1 MRQGAGRGVCVV
13 SSDDSGMVLELVTSK
28 FDFNRVVAG
37 GSEFERLRIEE
48 YMHGYTQRTGFP
60 EMPVKGVFID
70 VPEGRRA
77 VLKVLSTQTKT
88 RQGFRVYPV
97 PQEVTAEEGRAA
109 TVAEWFTLD
118 AQAYTADAPY
128 PAVAA
133 GLGEVYIFRGQA
145 KQRLL
150 FYPLRF
156 NPGTGELL
164 HSERIRVRVEF
175 VEMSAAADAARQ
187 RAPAAAEGGWTPPAG
202 TAYKVSTAGEGIYQV
217 TRDWLTAQGIG
228 SAEIDAIDLSRVQLF
243 NLGTEQAIHV
253 YDANANNR
261 LDAGDYIRF
270 YAAAV
275 PAAYAKYARYNVS
288 WLVDAGSPSPLRMAS
303 LDGASAGGPLAL
315 SHTCTV
321 HHELDQVYLQSAV
334 GADGMERWIFSQV
347 AMGSGFYGGGAAV
360 DFSLP
365 LPGALAGGDL
375 TIRMYSPYA
384 MEHAAAV
391 SVNGAGIG
399 SALWSGIGWSEAGFA
414 GVSLL
419 DGANTVSLR
428 CEGALDKTAV
438 DWFAVTYE
446 RAFEAD
452 SDSLTFSHAGGY
464 RYRIDGFSSEDAQL
478 YDITDPAAVARV
490 VNGTFSG
497 SGPFTLE
504 VEPSEAS
511 GSHTYLAAASA
522 ALRVPLALARGSA
535 SNLGSPDNAADWI
548 LITHRLLGWE
558 ADGVRKGWVR
568 DLVRLRE
575 GQGLRTV
582 VVDVAEIFD
591 EFGYGLPTPQA
602 IKDFLTYAYESWQRP
617 APSYV
622 LLVGD
627 TTYDYKDNWN
637 LGTVNYMPGYLIHT
651 EHLGETISDDW
662 YVQVSGEDALP
673 DMAIGRL
680 PAAAAAQAADMVAKI
695 VAYETLRN
703 SKSWERSVLLVADN
717 QSAGEEWESVFETM
731 GEDAAA
737 LLPAGMSAPQRF
749 YLREYQQELLST
761 ADLTA
766 DLIHAVDAGG
776 LILHYSGHAGLNIWA
791 SEQIIDN
798 RGGNYR
804 QDLTGLANSGRF
816 PFVINMS
823 CLAGYFIYPYSGS
836 GWQSLAEGFM
846 LPADRGAVAALMP
859 TGLTSTSGQH
869 VLSNALYETV
879 FVEDRRV
886 LGDAVLQAKRELLAN
901 GGEGYADTSAT
912 FLFFGDPATRLKVP
926 LPRRPKGLAAVQAGT
941 SVNLSWSPAVDCDF
955 NPVAGYRL
963 YRRVTGATAF
973 TRLSTALITAPE
985 YADHAIGAAAL
996 SSSAVTF
1003 EYMVSAVD
1011 ADGGESVTSAPA
1023 AITLSAAGSG
1033 SGSGR
1038 GGWAKGCLISS
1049 AASGGTPELL
1059 MPLAALALL
1068 ACLVWLRRR
1077 RKG

>member
-1 MRQGAGRGVCVV
+1 MCKLNAELIASLSPGGRGAQLPCFWTPVRCGGGFTITGWRTWTSTGTHTLHGPVCVDWDGDGIPDDWEIAYGLNPGVNDANLDPDGDGVPNWLEYKRGTNPRLWDTDGDGVGDGDEKKSTGYSGGV
-13 SSDDSGMVLELVTSK
+13 SNLSADASVQVLASDAQGMTLELLTKSFDVTP
-28 FDFNRVVAG
+28 VEAG
-37 GSEFERLRIEE
+37 GEAFERLRVPA
-48 YMHGYTQRTGFP
+48 YVHGLTLEPGLPQ
-60 EMPVKGVFID
+60 MPVKGVLLD
-70 VPEGRRA
+70 LPPDKQARVT
-77 VLKVLSTQTKT
+77 VLDEASRVLS
-88 RQGFRVYPV
+88 GYRVYPA
-97 PQEVTAEEGRAA
+97 PEYRAGA
-109 TVAEWFTLD
+109 NHQVAEVFRWD
-118 AQAYTADAPY
+118 EAAYRANRYY
-128 PAVAA
+128 PAAA
-133 GLGEVYIFRGQA
+133 AELSTEYVFRGKA

-175 VEMSAAADAARQ
+175 VEMSAAADAALQ

-490 VNGTFSG
+490 VNGTLSG
-497 SGPFTLE
+497 SGPYSLE
-504 VEPSEAS
+504 VEPAAAT
-511 GSHTYLAAASA
+511 GSRNYLALGAAAVRAPSAVVKDRASSLYASA
-522 ALRVPLALARGSA
+522 
-535 SNLGSPDNAADWI
+535 NAADWI
-548 LITHRLLGWE
+548 LITHRELGW
-558 ADGVRKGWVR
+558 DGAGAEQGWVAS
-568 DLVRLRE
+568 LVSLRQS
-575 GQGLRTV
+575 QGLRCA
-582 VVDVAEIFD
+582 VVDIADIFD

-602 IKDFLTYAYESWQRP
+602 VKDFITYAYESWQTP
-617 APSYV
+617 APQYV
-622 LLVGD
+622 LLVGG
-627 TTYDYKDNWN
+627 TSYDYKDNWN
-637 LGTVNYMPGYLIHT
+637 SGTVNHVPGLPDLHDPPGGDDQRRVVRAGQRGRRGLRSV
-651 EHLGETISDDW
+651 HRAAAGHQCGPGPGDGRQDRGLRDGGQHQGLGEA
-662 YVQVSGEDALP
+662 SG
-673 DMAIGRL
+673 
-680 PAAAAAQAADMVAKI
+680 
-695 VAYETLRN
+695 
-703 SKSWERSVLLVADN
+703 
-717 QSAGEEWESVFETM
+717 
-731 GEDAAA
+731 
-737 LLPAGMSAPQRF
+737 
-749 YLREYQQELLST
+749 
-761 ADLTA
+761 
-766 DLIHAVDAGG
+766 AGG
-776 LILHYSGHAGLNIWA
+776 RRHRRGLGGGLRDDERGCGGPFAGGP
-791 SEQIIDN
+791 
-798 RGGNYR
+798 GG
-804 QDLTGLANSGRF
+804 
-816 PFVINMS
+816 P
-823 CLAGYFIYPYSGS
+823 
-836 GWQSLAEGFM
+836 
-846 LPADRGAVAALMP
+846 
-859 TGLTSTSGQH
+859 
-869 VLSNALYETV
+869 
-879 FVEDRRV
+879 
-886 LGDAVLQAKRELLAN
+886 
-901 GGEGYADTSAT
+901 
-912 FLFFGDPATRLKVP
+912 
-926 LPRRPKGLAAVQAGT
+926 
-941 SVNLSWSPAVDCDF
+941 
-955 NPVAGYRL
+955 
-963 YRRVTGATAF
+963 
-973 TRLSTALITAPE
+973 
-985 YADHAIGAAAL
+985 
-996 SSSAVTF
+996 
-1003 EYMVSAVD
+1003 
-1011 ADGGESVTSAPA
+1011 
-1023 AITLSAAGSG
+1023 
-1033 SGSGR
+1033 
-1038 GGWAKGCLISS
+1038 
-1049 AASGGTPELL
+1049 
-1059 MPLAALALL
+1059 
-1068 ACLVWLRRR
+1068 
-1077 RKG
+1077 